1 MAEGLAQTQC
11 LTSAAEVWPPMGCPL
26 LDDPG
31 RSLPESLG
39 LSDPEQ
45 AWVLGSPSG
54 QGAAGAGLPAS
65 RLGAQSGTAG
75 ALGGFPRGAPAAS
88 RSLTALSSRSRAE
101 KPLHMQSRRMMEA

>member
-1 MAEGLAQTQC
+1 MPDLRQRQSIGHPWGA
-11 LTSAAEVWPPMGCPL
+11 PL
-26 LDDPG
+26 LDGPG

-65 RLGAQSGTAG
+65 RLGAQSGAAG